1 MKASQSAT
9 TMRNEKATPGR
20 ASDEEAMVRAAVANL
35 VERFAIDARDVE
47 TTVRRFV
54 AEWFAQA
61 RVKTFVGIIAERH
74 ARMELQRLT
83 VHGSDSQWPAE

>member
-1 MKASQSAT
+1 MT
-9 TMRNEKATPGR
+9 TIGH

-35 VERFAIDARDVE
+35 ADHFAIDAHDIE

-54 AEWFAQA
+54 GEWFERA

-74 ARMELQRLT
+74 ARMELQRLP
-83 VHGSDSQWPAE
+83 VGNQSRPGGNSAG